1 MWHLYR
7 RHLKTILA
15 ALFAI
20 SSTGLLSQKPYFS
33 KIRFNLPAEE
43 PVFHEI
49 VQDNDG
55 YLWLGSDKGLF
66 CFDGINF
73 INYHLTGDTLPF
85 HVTALATDPS
95 NTLWIGCRNGSIHYL
110 HHGKLT
116 SFSPE
121 EGTSST
127 AISDILFGE
136 EGIIWWATRG
146 EGVYC
151 YNGTRVYNINQDDG
165 LGDDY
170 VYTLETDRDGI
181 VYAAT
186 DNGITKL
193 SFEGD
198 QKMVEHPDINA
209 LLPDIIVRTIRRDAS
224 GKLWLGFHDAGMAFI
239 PDDGTHFVVPEAFHD
254 WSFGPVDHIAFAGNS
269 LWTGSN
275 RAGVIQVRQGNN
287 ITSWQY
293 DDRGNP
299 FGRVHQLFPDRE
311 GNIWILSSNGLFRST
326 GYRIQY
332 LKEMDD
338 RSLTNI
344 HALMKDS
351 RNYLW
356 YSNDEGIFRM
366 DLSRNEV
373 QGYLNHLHNKSIK
386 FMCIDEDRHGFIW
399 TGTFDH
405 GLFRIDPLSGEYL
418 QVTEQQGLVN
428 NNVLS
433 ISSHHDTLWMAT
445 LGGAS
450 SIILQGEK
458 LASPFQVTSF
468 NQENGLV
475 NTFIYDV
482 YEDDRNRIW
491 FATDGDGLGVMEDGK
506 FTFIDESFGLGDDV
520 IYSISGD
527 TSGNIWFSTASD
539 GVYRYD
545 GKAFQH
551 FGAEAGLRSLGISS
565 LEISGNEIIIV
576 HELGIDI
583 LHMPSMVISH
593 YGAESGFAEMKPEL
607 NAIHKSRDG
616 EIWIGTSNGI
626 VRYDPA
632 LPGTLFTPKT
642 VIEKVTVLLQ
652 EVPVEKGL
660 SLKSNQNHLGFS
672 YAGLWLSNPEKVLF
686 KVFLE
691 GYDLDWKTTFDKT
704 ALYSN
709 LPPGDYTFYVR
720 SALDQSFNQ
729 ASEVSFSFHINK
741 PIWMNPWFI
750 LSNLVIIAAIV
761 YIIVK
766 YREKKLQLKEAQK
779 KEKIEFEFQLLKN
792 QINPHFLFNSFST
805 LMGLIEEDRDNAL
818 EYTEKLSDFF
828 RKVLQLKERDLIPLS
843 EELELIRDY
852 LFIQG
857 KRYGDLIR
865 FEVDLEEGLLKTAI
879 PPMTLQMLMENA
891 VKHNVISKDKP
902 LNIKL
907 YSESGTI
914 TLENNLQPKRQTEV
928 STGIGLENIA
938 KRYRLLSEEE
948 IKIIKTDLVFRV
960 CLPIIY

>member
-1 MWHLYR
+1 MLHLPHR
-7 RHLKTILA
+7 LFKIILA
-15 ALFAI
+15 ALFVT

-33 KIRFNLPAEE
+33 KIRFSLPTEE

-55 YLWLGSDKGLF
+55 YLWLGSEDGLF
-66 CFDGINF
+66 RFDGINF
-73 INYHLTGDTLPF
+73 IKFHPADDTLSF
-85 HVTALATDPS
+85 QVTALATDPS
-95 NTLWIGCRNGSIHYL
+95 NTLWIGCGDGSIHYL
-110 HHGKLT
+110 HHGKMT

-127 AISDILFGE
+127 AISDILFNE
-136 EGIIWWATRG
+136 EGIMWWATQG
-146 EGVYC
+146 EGVYY
-151 YNGTRVYNINQDDG
+151 YNGTRVFNIDRDNG

-170 VYTLETDRDGI
+170 VYKLETDRDGI

-186 DNGITKL
+186 DNGITRLTLK
-193 SFEGD
+193 GD
-198 QKMVEHPDINA
+198 QKKVERPEINSQ
-209 LLPDIIVRTIRRDAS
+209 LPDIIVRTIKRDAS
-224 GKLWLGFHDAGMAFI
+224 GKLWLGFHDAGMAYI
-239 PDDGTHFVVPEAFHD
+239 PEEGAHLIVPEAFLD

-275 RAGVIQVRQGNN
+275 REGVIQIGQGKN
-287 ITSWQY
+287 ITAWQQ

-299 FGRVHQLFPDRE
+299 FGRVHQLFQDRE

-326 GYRIQY
+326 GNRVQY
-332 LKEMDD
+332 MKEADD
-338 RSLTNI
+338 RPLTNI
-344 HALMKDS
+344 HALMEDS
-351 RNYLW
+351 RGYLW

-405 GLFRIDPLSGEYL
+405 GLFRIDPFSGEYL

-450 SIILQGEK
+450 SLVLQGNK
-458 LASPFQVTSF
+458 LRSPYQITSF

-491 FATDGDGLGVMEDGK
+491 FATDGDGIGVMEEGR
-506 FTFIDESFGLGDDV
+506 FTFMDESSGLGDDV

-527 TSGNIWFSTASD
+527 TFGNIWFSTASD
-539 GVYRYD
+539 GIYRYY

-551 FGAEAGLRSLGISS
+551 FGTEAGIRSLGISS

-583 LHMPSMVISH
+583 LHMPSMFISH
-593 YGAESGFAEMKPEL
+593 YGAESGLAEMRPEL
-607 NAIHKSRDG
+607 NAIHKSIEG

-626 VRYDPA
+626 VRYEPA
-632 LPGTLFTPKT
+632 LPGILFKPKT
-642 VIEKVTVLLQ
+642 VIEKVMVFLK
-652 EVPVEKGL
+652 EVPMENGL
-660 SLKSNQNHLGFS
+660 SLKSNQNHIGFS

-720 SALDQSFNQ
+720 SALDNSFNQ
-729 ASEVSFSFHINK
+729 ASEVSFPFHINN
-741 PIWMNPWFI
+741 PIWLNPWFI
-750 LSNLVIIAAIV
+750 LFILTIIAVIIYLV
-761 YIIVK
+761 VK
-766 YREKKLQLKEAQK
+766 YREKRLRMTEEQK
-779 KEKIEFEFQLLKN
+779 KEKVEFEFQMLKN

-805 LMGLIEEDRDNAL
+805 LMSLIEEDRDNAL

-828 RKVLQLKERDLIPLS
+828 RKILQLKEGDIIPLS

-865 FEVDLEEGLLKTAI
+865 FDVALEEGLLKTAI

-891 VKHNVISKDKP
+891 VKHNIISKDKP
-902 LNIKL
+902 LYIKL
-907 YSESGTI
+907 YAEKGYLV
-914 TLENNLQPKRQTEV
+914 LENTYQPKRHTET
-928 STGIGLENIA
+928 STGIGLENISR
-938 KRYRLLSEEE
+938 RYRLLTDKE
-948 IKIIKTDLVFRV
+948 IRIEQQDNIFTVW
-960 CLPIIY
+960 LPLI